1 MTIEIQQ
8 PELEALIRLPME
20 SDRFTSVEDVL
31 TDALRSFSNSET
43 PPTPERNL
51 VEFCAMVSGLSAGLD
66 SAETNLRDAKS
77 TCLEQ
82 RHPAP
87 HQWNSIHPV
96 TIPIA

>member
-51 VEFCAMVSGLSAGLD
+51 SNF
-66 SAETNLRDAKS
+66 
-77 TCLEQ
+77 
-82 RHPAP
+82 AP
-87 HQWNSIHPV
+87 W
-96 TIPIA
+96 